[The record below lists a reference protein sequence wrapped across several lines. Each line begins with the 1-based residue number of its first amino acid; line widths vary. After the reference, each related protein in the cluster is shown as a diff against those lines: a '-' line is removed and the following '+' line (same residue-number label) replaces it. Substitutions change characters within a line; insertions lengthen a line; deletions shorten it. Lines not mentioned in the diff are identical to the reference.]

1 MAAAT
6 YKQFLTAPNSS
17 LLAPNATLY
26 YITTTTTYNGPTD
39 IIKHLNTLR
48 NQVKKKKEEILDIVE
63 GRDAIAAEVDTTLEF
78 VTSGGAYLPGLDD
91 NFLSDRTVYL
101 PIMHVVNFD
110 SEGRI
115 AQIRQTWDQGALLKQ
130 CDIIG
135 KSGRN
140 WPIRDS
146 TEQIKLITKG
156 LKANGKVDAAAPD
169 FNELT
174 HRSRG
179 SSTNVL
185 RDPHASL
192 SLFAPREEQ
201 EEEAPR
207 AVVSPYAGTRPQ
219 QRSFND
225 ILGPQYEE
233 PSSPSAG
240 RERDESPSKFGAPK
254 AGAGKN
260 FQPSRLFDADEHA
273 DVPDSPEYKSPEKFY
288 RPNPKKFQH
297 FDFADGSDPQDTPK
311 PADGRP
317 KATKH
322 DSSWSF
328 DDFTTPQKIKPGKTQ
343 RTQDVR
349 HWDTDVNNSAIKET
363 PVTRKPQV
371 KGRRE
376 AEAHFDFEDDGP
388 QKTPRPAGRPKGTA
402 HNTGLHLYENN
413 LYSEDGK
420 PLPGTDS
427 DRALGNI
434 TNLNHR
440 HKDFDPH
447 FAMTDDSPSQSGQQG
462 RPAVSDSRKKAVSNM
477 DSHWDSYDESPAS
490 QKENKPQA
498 SSKGKGGIH
507 IAGDG
512 MGSKKAQEEKEG
524 DSKGIHI
531 AGDGMGGKKGTN
543 RNWLYGD
550 DDLEDIPKAVPPKGG
565 STLTSAQ
572 KSFWDF

>member
-1 MAAAT
+1 MAAT

-26 YITTTTTYNGPTD
+26 YITTTTTYSGPTE

-48 NQVKKKKEEILDIVE
+48 NQVKKKKEEILDVVE
-63 GRDAIAAEVDTTLEF
+63 GRDAIAAEVDTSLEF

-91 NFLSDRTVYL
+91 NFLADRTVYL

-110 SEGRI
+110 GDGRI
-115 AQIRQTWDQGALLKQ
+115 VQIRQTWDQGALLKQ

-156 LKANGKVDAAAPD
+156 LKASGKVETAPD
-169 FNELT
+169 TNELIN
-174 HRSRG
+174 RSRG
-179 SSTNVL
+179 SSSNVL

-192 SLFAPREEQ
+192 SLFAPREQ
-201 EEEAPR
+201 QAEESPR

-225 ILGPQYEE
+225 ILGNAE
-233 PSSPSAG
+233 PDEPGSPSAG
-240 RERDESPSKFGAPK
+240 RERDESPSKAVAPK
-254 AGAGKN
+254 SGAGKN

-273 DVPDSPEYKSPEKFY
+273 DVPDSPEQHKSPEKFY
-288 RPNPKKFQH
+288 RPNPKKYQH

-311 PADGRP
+311 PAEGRP
-317 KATKH
+317 KASKH
-322 DSSWSF
+322 DSNWSF
-328 DDFTTPQKIKPGKTQ
+328 DDFVTPQKIKPGKTL

-349 HWDTDVNNSAIKET
+349 HWDTDINNSAIKET
-363 PVTRKPQV
+363 PVARAAQV
-371 KGRRE
+371 KGRRD

-388 QKTPRPAGRPKGTA
+388 AVTPRPPGRPKGTG

-420 PLPGTDS
+420 PLPADS

-447 FAMTDDSPSQSGQQG
+447 FAMTDDSPNQAGQQG
-462 RPAVSDSRKKAVSNM
+462 RPAVSDSRKKAVTQMNSN
-477 DSHWDSYDESPAS
+477 WDSYDQSPAA
-490 QKENKPQA
+490 QKENRPEAQ
-498 SSKGKGGIH
+498 KGPGSGIH

-512 MGSKKAQEEKEG
+512 MGSKKTKDDQDAE
-524 DSKGIHI
+524 SKGIHI
-531 AGDGMGGKKGTN
+531 AGDGMGGKKGAN

-550 DDLEDIPKAVPPKGG
+550 VDEPEEPVRAIPPKGSG
-565 STLTSAQ
+565 MTAAQ